1 MQAITIAIGKTGIH
15 FFAEKYLSVRLSN
28 LLNQLKP
35 PDRTVPVPDF
45 MYMGAGGTE
54 QYSKISIVLRDGSLK
69 NFQAAYQGVTQ
80 GVSEDANKEPIFI
93 LNMLSNKFSAF
104 YNWVENYHFVVYQG
118 DKAEGDSS
126 NKYSVTF
133 DFNPLETSFQV
144 KFLFNGSKNEWE
156 IVISET
162 NANTTMV
169 KGAAVPPNSILN
181 NQVNDCIYTH
191 VDSATKQA
199 INAIDITASVKKLIA
214 EILQTIPGSGDL
226 GNGIVYDFSLS
237 DPSQLIFP
245 NNDGIQMGVKGGAS
259 YNNTPFSGDTPPNL
273 PLPLPPSDSDAHHL
287 NIYVSNYEVDAL
299 HWAYFSAGKLKTTVT
314 PSDLPEDPQ
323 ALKVSTYV
331 DDDKALRP
339 YHTFAMHADISPAV
353 APVTA
358 FGAIW
363 DFTDDVVK
371 FLKAKLPSNL
381 SDFLEGI
388 RLNVFAS
395 KSQLEDYMKD
405 ADVNS
410 EYFKTIEDAAQQ
422 MGMVVSSKLNFDLII
437 QGKEKPDIKFSLV
450 RTDVLTNLRLGIGGN
465 KAQTLKYVF
474 LNATYDVEFTSSTV
488 PGLSG
493 ANFGRDLWR
502 RSGEPQYIAVL
513 NHMGE
518 TGVPLPIMKDF
529 QFDFAAAQL
538 SIQEGYISILAN
550 VLYKNS

>member
-1 MQAITIAIGKTGIH
+1 MQAITIAIGKTGID
-15 FFAEKYLSVRLSN
+15 FFARELVANELVTILSG
-28 LLNQLKP
+28 LKP
-35 PDRTVPVPDF
+35 PDKNI
-45 MYMGAGGTE
+45 
-54 QYSKISIVLRDGSLK
+54 KIALIKHVFNYISYAQDIVINL
-69 NFQAAYQGVTQ
+69 TQ
-80 GVSEDANKEPIFI
+80 GKLLGLATGFKSISQQTNGDFTVVMVAGA
-93 LNMLSNKFSAF
+93 FSAS
-104 YNWVENYHFVVYQG
+104 YKWEENYHFVYCEQ
-118 DKAEGDSS
+118 DSES
-126 NKYSVTF
+126 GYPPVCTDEKIAKTLTYTPDFTSLTIDVPLHFKYDSQKKQWSIVAGNSSGNAVRSAANIPNDSVIQEEDQECFSSHVSDATAAAISVI
-133 DFNPLETSFQV
+133 DF
-144 KFLFNGSKNEWE
+144 GSRL
-156 IVISET
+156 
-162 NANTTMV
+162 
-169 KGAAVPPNSILN
+169 NS
-181 NQVNDCIYTH
+181 
-191 VDSATKQA
+191 
-199 INAIDITASVKKLIA
+199 LIA
-214 EILQTIPGSGDL
+214 GFIKSIPASGNL

-237 DPSQLIFP
+237 DPSQLVFP

-259 YNNTPFSGDTPPNL
+259 YNGAPFSGDTPPSL
-273 PLPLPPSDSDAHHL
+273 PLPLPPSDGDAHHL

-314 PSDLPEDPQ
+314 PSDLPKDPQ

-339 YHTFAMHADISPAV
+339 YHTFAMYADISPAV

-358 FGAIW
+358 FGAVW

-371 FLKAKLPSNL
+371 FLKTKLPSNL

-405 ADVNS
+405 ADVNP

-437 QGKEKPDIKFSLV
+437 QGKEKPDIKFSLA

-465 KAQTLKYVF
+465 KAQTMQYVF
-474 LNATYDVEFTSSTV
+474 LNATYDVEFISTTV

-518 TGVPLPIMKDF
+518 TGVPLPIMEDF